1 MGYTKVYHC
10 LVKLYGDGLDFVF
23 DTDTP
28 DHDEYGVLTTTV
40 LYVDIH
46 MYSYTELSINY
57 FEFLKIF
64 MSFTFSIL

>member
-23 DTDTP
+23 DTNTP

-40 LYVDIH
+40 C
-46 MYSYTELSINY
+46 
-57 FEFLKIF
+57 
-64 MSFTFSIL
+64 